1 MSSFG
6 FRGEAVSS
14 LCELSGAFHVVTRTA
29 AAATATKLTY
39 ARSGALVAQET
50 AAHPVGT
57 TVCVAELFAPLPV
70 RRQEFVRRCVCVPM
84 PKGVRI

>member
-14 LCELSGAFHVVTRTA
+14 LCELSGQFQVTTRTA
-29 AAATATKLTY
+29 TSPAAAKLTY
-39 ARSGALVAQET
+39 ARNGTLLKQEP

-57 TVCVAELFAPLPV
+57 TVSVTELFAPLPV
-70 RRQEFVRRCVCVPM
+70 RRQEFVRWCVAVYTD
-84 PKGVRI
+84 